1 MWPEVR
7 KYVESVDAAQ
17 AACSAAVAAAEE
29 KYPGRFGYDEEA
41 RRQALAFNQEA
52 DAAQTAYQDALEGA
66 WDGLKASGD
75 PLVKW
80 IAENC
85 DDYREQARQV
95 LTALPATV
103 GELDDLADEKDW
115 CTVWDDFRQRAIEA
129 GVMPGVTPP
138 SPARR
143 AVFERIDE
151 ESCCHLG
158 PRARRHIDKALDALI
173 KEALTATSATTKP
186 QST

>member
-17 AACSAAVAAAEE
+17 AARGAAVAAAEE
-29 KYPGRFGYDEEA
+29 KYPGRSGYGEDA
-41 RRQALAFNQEA
+41 RRQALAFNKEV
-52 DAAQTAYQDALEGA
+52 DAAQAACQDALGGA
-66 WDGLKASGD
+66 WGGLKASGD

-85 DDYREQARQV
+85 DGYQEQARQV
-95 LTALPATV
+95 LTALPATL
-103 GELDDLADEKDW
+103 GELDDLAVEKDW
-115 CTVWDDFRQRAIEA
+115 CTVWDDFRQQAIEA

-143 AVFERIDE
+143 AVFDQIDE
-151 ESCCHLG
+151 ESCCRLG
-158 PRARRHIDKALDALI
+158 PRARRRVDEALDALI
-173 KEALTATSATTKP
+173 EEALTATPGTTEPRSA
-186 QST
+186 

>member
-1 MWPEVR
+1 MLPEVR
-7 KYVESVDAAQ
+7 KYTESVDAARTARD
-17 AACSAAVAAAEE
+17 AAIEAAEE
-29 KYPGRFGYDEEA
+29 KYPGRLGYGEDA
-41 RRQALAFNQEA
+41 RRQDLAFDTETGSA
-52 DAAQTAYQDALEGA
+52 EVACEDALEAA
-66 WDGLKASGD
+66 WDALKASRD

-85 DDYREQARQV
+85 DGHQEQARYV

-138 SPARR
+138 SRART

-151 ESCCHLG
+151 ESCCRLG
-158 PRARRHIDKALDALI
+158 PRARRRVDKALDALI
-173 KEALTATSATTKP
+173 QEALTAAPGATAP

>member
-1 MWPEVR
+1 M
-7 KYVESVDAAQ
+7 DAAR
-17 AACSAAVAAAEE
+17 AARDAAVEAAEE
-29 KYPGRFGYDEEA
+29 KYPGRLGYGEDA
-41 RRQALAFNQEA
+41 LRQALAFNAEA
-52 DAAQTAYQDALEGA
+52 DSAQAACDEARQAA
-66 WDGLKASGD
+66 WDALKASGD

-85 DDYREQARQV
+85 DGHQEQARHV

-129 GVMPGVTPP
+129 GVIPGVTPP
-138 SPARR
+138 SRART
-143 AVFERIDE
+143 AVFDRINE

-158 PRARRHIDKALDALI
+158 PRARRRVDKALDALI
-173 KEALTATSATTKP
+173 QEALTAQPGTTAP